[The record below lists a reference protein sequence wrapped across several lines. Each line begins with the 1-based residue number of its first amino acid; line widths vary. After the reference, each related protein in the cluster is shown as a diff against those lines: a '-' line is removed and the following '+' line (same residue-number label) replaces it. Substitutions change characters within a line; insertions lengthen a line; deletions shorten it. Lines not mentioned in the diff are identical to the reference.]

1 MSHLWDPGSPWADC
15 YSCRG
20 WKLRV
25 LYYITTTFYQTTR
38 IILYRMNYIKN
49 NGETLENQCR
59 DCRSAL
65 IPIQQD
71 RITACPLHDRTPH
84 TDLPTHQ
91 SALKIYISGPTR
103 KAMPRPA
110 GRGSASC
117 GPSGSYYPLP
127 QPPTTRAYLGSIH
140 VCAAR
145 SRSHPFFKARRTSS
159 R

>member
-1 MSHLWDPGSPWADC
+1 MGRMSHLWDPGSPWADC

-65 IPIQQD
+65 IPNTTGSNY
-71 RITACPLHDRTPH
+71 RV
-84 TDLPTHQ
+84 
-91 SALKIYISGPTR
+91 
-103 KAMPRPA
+103 
-110 GRGSASC
+110 SASR
-117 GPSGSYYPLP
+117 PDSTYGSTDAPVNSENLY
-127 QPPTTRAYLGSIH
+127 
-140 VCAAR
+140 
-145 SRSHPFFKARRTSS
+145 
-159 R
+159 